1 MVTTWKTISV
11 IFRWYACTEYLRRI
25 ASSQRKMRKISFSFC
40 FLYFLSSL
48 FSPSFLFFFFSVISK
63 RGQVAK
69 TVCAQFARTA
79 ASTTAKYSRSIDYQR
94 EGSVVSTL
102 DPSLSSF
109 QQPPTMEYG
118 RRVIRTAEKLAT
130 AR

>member
-1 MVTTWKTISV
+1 
-11 IFRWYACTEYLRRI
+11 
-25 ASSQRKMRKISFSFC
+25 MRKISFSFC

-48 FSPSFLFFFFSVISK
+48 FPPFFFFFSVISK

-79 ASTTAKYSRSIDYQR
+79 ASTAAKYSRSIDYQR

-102 DPSLSSF
+102 DPSPSSF

-118 RRVIRTAEKLAT
+118 RRVIRTAEELAT